1 MVGHPKNITTT
12 KMRLLYNFAIWLYTS
27 SISVA
32 AIFSSKAALWVRGRR
47 GLWKQL
53 QSKISQDDPWIW
65 MHCASLG
72 EFEQGRPLLEK
83 IKNEAPHLKILL
95 TFFSPSGYQIR
106 KNYPGA
112 DLVTYLPA
120 DYSSNARKFLDI
132 TKPCMAIFVK
142 YEFWFNYL
150 NELHSRKIPT
160 FLVSG
165 IFRPQQHFFKFYGS
179 FFRKRLH
186 AFTHFYLQNEA
197 SVYLLQQIGF
207 QNVTLSGDTRFDRV
221 IHQARHFEE
230 LPEIKSFAA
239 DHKVIVGG
247 SVWPADLKI
256 ILPFIEKHTDL
267 KFILVPHEPEH
278 GLVLRLKNQIGT
290 GAILWSEL
298 TDAKPEN
305 YRVLIIDTIGLLSR
319 LYYYCHVA
327 YIGGGFGAGI
337 HNILEAAVYGKPVV
351 FGPNYQKFTEAV
363 ELIKS
368 GGALSVKSK
377 EEFEQAIGYFLQPQN
392 QEEAKQICRQYVSR
406 KSGATSIIVS
416 DLLTTL
422 SIRR

>member
-1 MVGHPKNITTT
+1 
-12 KMRLLYNFAIWLYTS
+12 
-27 SISVA
+27 
-32 AIFSSKAALWVRGRR
+32 
-47 GLWKQL
+47 
-53 QSKISQDDPWIW
+53 
-65 MHCASLG
+65 
-72 EFEQGRPLLEK
+72 LEK

-95 TFFSPSGYQIR
+95 TFFSPSGFQIR

-132 TKPCMAIFVK
+132 TKPCLAIFVK

-150 NELHSRKIPT
+150 NELHCRKIPT

-179 FFRKRLH
+179 FFRKGLQ
-186 AFTHFYLQNEA
+186 AFSHFYLQNEA

-207 QNVTLSGDTRFDRV
+207 QNVTLSGDTRLDRV
-221 IHQARHFEE
+221 IHQAEHFEE
-230 LPEIKSFAA
+230 LPEVKLFAA
-239 DHKVIVGG
+239 GHKVIAGG
-247 SVWPADLKI
+247 SVWPADLNI

-278 GLVLRLKNQIGT
+278 RLVLRLKKQIGT

-298 TDAKPEN
+298 SDVKPEN

-351 FGPNYQKFTEAV
+351 IGPNYHKFTEAV
-363 ELIKS
+363 DLIKS
-368 GGALSVKSK
+368 GGALSIKTQG
-377 EEFEQAIGYFLQPQN
+377 EFEQAIGYFLKPQN
-392 QEEAKQICRQYVSR
+392 QEEAKNICRQYVSR
-406 KSGATSIIVS
+406 KSGATSIIVT
-416 DLLTTL
+416 DLLNTL